1 MDKYFTYVEQN
12 KERFLQEL
20 QDFLRLES
28 ISASPGKNETCA
40 ATAAWLAEHLRAI
53 GVQGVEVLATTG
65 KPLVYAHHQGP
76 AGSPTVLIYG
86 HYDVQPV
93 DPLELWDSPP
103 FEPTIKDGKIWARGA
118 SDDKGQI
125 WLHVKA
131 LETLL
136 KTDGVL
142 PVSIK
147 LLFEG
152 EEEVGSPALTAWL
165 PDNRERLACDLILVS
180 DTSMLA
186 KDQPSI
192 CYSLRGL
199 AYFQVDVQAAR
210 GDLHSG
216 SYGGGVANP
225 INVLAEILASMKDE
239 KGRVA
244 IEGFYDD
251 VLELTPEDLANYAK
265 LPEGTEDLIRET
277 GVPAV
282 RGEEGF
288 STAQRLGAR
297 PTLDANGIWGGFSG
311 EGAKTVLP
319 AKAGMKVSMR
329 LVPNQD
335 PQKINGLFKA
345 HLKKVT
351 PPSVRIHATE
361 MHGGRSFLCPLTE
374 PALQKAAAAMREVYG
389 KECLF
394 TREGGSIPVIADMA
408 ASFGKPVVLM
418 GFGLNSENAHAP
430 NEHFDLD
437 NFFCGIKTGLI
448 YLNKLAR

>member
-1 MDKYFTYVEQN
+1 MSKLIGYLEQN
-12 KERFLQEL
+12 KGKFLQEL
-20 QDFLRLES
+20 QEFLKLES
-28 ISASPGKNETCA
+28 ISAAPEKNEACV
-40 ATAAWLAEHLRAI
+40 ATADWLAQHLRSI
-53 GVQGVEVLATTG
+53 GVQGVEVLPTTG
-65 KPLVYAHHQGP
+65 KPLVYAHHPGP

-93 DPLELWDSPP
+93 DPLNLWNTPP
-103 FEPTIKDGKIWARGA
+103 FEPTVKDGKLWARGA

-125 WLHVKA
+125 WIHVKA

-136 KTDGVL
+136 KTEGKL

-165 PDNRERLACDLILVS
+165 PANQERLKCDLILVS

-199 AYFQVDVQAAR
+199 AYFQVDVQAAK

-216 SYGGGVANP
+216 SYGGGLANP
-225 INVLAEILASMKDE
+225 VNVLAEILASMKDD
-239 KGRVA
+239 KNRVA

-251 VLELTPEDLANYAK
+251 VLELTPEDLANYKK
-265 LPEGTEDLIRET
+265 LPEGTEELLRET
-277 GVPAV
+277 GAPAAC
-282 RGEEGF
+282 GEEGYT
-288 STAQRLGAR
+288 TAQRLAAR

-335 PQKINGLFKA
+335 PQKINALFKA
-345 HLKKVT
+345 HVKKVT
-351 PPSVRIHATE
+351 PPSVKINVTE
-361 MHGGRSFLCPLTE
+361 MHGGRSFICPLTE
-374 PALQKAAAAMREVYG
+374 PALQKAAAAMKEVFG
-389 KECLF
+389 KDCLF

-408 ASFGKPVVLM
+408 ASFRKPVVLM

-437 NFFCGIKTGLI
+437 NFYCGIKTCLI
-448 YLNKLAR
+448 YLKKLAE